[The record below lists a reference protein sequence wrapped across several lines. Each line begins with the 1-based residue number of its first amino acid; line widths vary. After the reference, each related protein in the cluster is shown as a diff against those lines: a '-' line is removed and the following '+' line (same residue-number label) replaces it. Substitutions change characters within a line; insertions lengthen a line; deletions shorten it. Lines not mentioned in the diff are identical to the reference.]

1 MKHCILKL
9 YRSAKDGFG
18 EWHDAVDAIT
28 APGLVFWGRN
38 DPYVT
43 GEFGERLAKR
53 TGARLLLF
61 DDSGHWWPVTKP
73 REVAGALESLWSSVG

>member
-1 MKHCILKL
+1 
-9 YRSAKDGFG
+9 
-18 EWHDAVDAIT
+18 
-28 APGLVFWGRN
+28 VFWGRN